1 LKYITQV
8 WTPSGGWWAN
18 PKHWKRNTG
27 VAFGVIGLLSAAI
40 FPVSAS
46 KERCPQPPLWKIP
59 SQSWRKYAIE
69 DDPRLQK

>member
-27 VAFGVIGLLSAAI
+27 VAFGVIGLLGGHFYRFGQQGTLPAAAAVENSVPI
-40 FPVSAS
+40 VAQV
-46 KERCPQPPLWKIP
+46 RH
-59 SQSWRKYAIE
+59 
-69 DDPRLQK
+69 